1 MEPESYMDV
10 LIDRPIRI
18 SAGNRATITG
28 TVDQVQVWRS
38 KRNQLGV
45 TDAELLRH
53 ILPMLDQ
60 IKLKEVA

>member
-1 MEPESYMDV
+1 M
-10 LIDRPIRI
+10 IDP
-18 SAGNRATITG
+18 ATINPI
-28 TVDQVQVWRS
+28 TVEQIKIWQA
-38 KRNQLGV
+38 KRDQLGV